1 MAIPLLPEP
10 VIEDTYDDLLSTIST
25 ELKNKLAD
33 LLEYFQEQWFTK
45 VQISQWCV
53 HGLNMRTNNNAEGK
67 YFFFKDSHN
76 IILSYCIQR
85 FIVVL
90 IDEFKSIIPTS
101 GPS

>member
-1 MAIPLLPEP
+1 MLPEP

-67 YFFFKDSHN
+67 YFFKDSHN
-76 IILSYCIQR
+76 IILSYCITR

-90 IDEFKSIIPTS
+90 IDEFKLIIPTS

>member
-33 LLEYFQEQWFTK
+33 WLEYFQEQWFTK

-67 YFFFKDSHN
+67 YFFLKIL
-76 IILSYCIQR
+76 IIS
-85 FIVVL
+85 FFHIVFSV
-90 IDEFKSIIPTS
+90 S
-101 GPS
+101 